1 MSTAWPALREELDL
15 LAGPVLPDGQP
26 SWTLHDPVRN
36 LFFQLDWASFEV
48 FKRWHV
54 GAADAI
60 VQDVNAQTT
69 LTLHQEDVNALF
81 QFAQRN
87 DLLEPLPNSAGT
99 LAERWQS
106 RRSSW
111 MQWLLHNYLFFRVP
125 LIKPDRW
132 LTRWAPRLDFLFSR
146 TFAWIT
152 LLALCAGLWGVSRAW
167 GVFTAT
173 LVDSLTWQGLAAYGL
188 TLGFVKVLH
197 ELGHGLTAKRFG
209 CRVPTMGVAFL
220 VLWPVAYTD
229 TNEVWKLTRRDQR
242 LKVAGAGIA
251 TELMIAAW
259 ALLAWVWL
267 PEGAPR
273 SMAFLLA
280 TTTWVSTLA
289 INASPFMRFD
299 GYFLLSDFLQMPN
312 LHSRAFALARWDMR
326 ERLFKLGEPPPEFF
340 SNAKRRGLILFAWAT
355 WIYRLVLFLGIAAL
369 VYHFFIKAL
378 GILLFLVEI
387 VWFIAKPV
395 WSEISAWSSR
405 WPQIVRSRRARW
417 SAVGAFVLVALCWL
431 PLPAPIRTEGM
442 LQSSDIWPLHALDAS
457 QLQQQILGNADTIA
471 LDVPVFVLDSP
482 ALKAAQAQSDAQ
494 RIQYSQQIAAAGFD
508 SELRRDWQVLQERQ
522 LQAATQQQAVETEAS
537 RYRLNASGAGVLR
550 DVDPDLRSGDWLAR
564 NELLG
569 RVVGRDRL
577 EVLAYVQEDDVQRIS
592 IGDSAIF
599 IADAGVGPV
608 LDLTVRSVDQDA
620 SRTLSEAALSA
631 AAGGMIQVRSMQGT
645 LYPERPVYRVVLNVV
660 TPLETDAVLQH
671 RWRGKVSIRGQ
682 WEAAA
687 AQFVKTA
694 TSVFWREAGF

>member
-1 MSTAWPALREELDL
+1 MSTVWPALREELDL

-48 FKRWHV
+48 FKRWRL
-54 GAADAI
+54 GTADAI
-60 VQDVNAQTT
+60 VQEVCAQTT
-69 LTLHQEDVNALF
+69 LTLHEEDVDALL

-87 DLLEPLPNSAGT
+87 DLLEPPPNSADA
-99 LAERWQS
+99 LAERWQT

-132 LTRWAPRLDFLFSR
+132 LTRWAPALEFLFSR
-146 TFAWIT
+146 TFGWIS
-152 LLALCAGLWGVSRAW
+152 LLALFAGLWGVSRSW
-167 GVFTAT
+167 GTFTAT
-173 LVDSLTWQGLAAYGL
+173 LVDSLTWQGMLAYGL
-188 TLGFVKVLH
+188 TLGFVKLLH
-197 ELGHGLTAKRFG
+197 ELGHGLMAKRFG

-242 LKVAGAGIA
+242 LKVAGAGIV
-251 TELMIAAW
+251 TELMVAAW

-267 PEGAPR
+267 PEGAPK

-280 TTTWVSTLA
+280 TTTWVSTLV

-312 LHSRAFALARWDMR
+312 LHSRAFALARWDIR
-326 ERLFKLGEPPPEFF
+326 EKLFKLGEPPPEPFT
-340 SNAKRRGLILFAWAT
+340 NTKRRGLILFAWAT

-387 VWFIAKPV
+387 VWFIAKPL
-395 WSEISAWSSR
+395 WSEISAWYSR
-405 WPQIVRSRRARW
+405 WPQIARSRRARW
-417 SAVGAFVLVALCWL
+417 SAIGALVLIALCWL

-442 LQSSDIWPLHALDAS
+442 LQSSEIWPLHALDAS
-457 QLQQQILGNADTIA
+457 QLQQQMLGNARMVEVDA
-471 LDVPVFVLDSP
+471 PVFVLDSP
-482 ALKAAQAQSDAQ
+482 ALKAAQAQNDAQ
-494 RIQYSQQIAAAGFD
+494 RIQYLQQVAAAGFD
-508 SELRRDWQVLQERQ
+508 PELRRDWQVLQERQ
-522 LQAATQQQAVETEAS
+522 LQASTQQQAVETEAS

-577 EVLAYVQEDDVQRIS
+577 EVLAYVREEDVQRIS

-620 SRTLSEAALSA
+620 SRTLSEAALSS

-645 LYPERPVYRVVLNVV
+645 LYPERPVYRVVLDVV
-660 TPLETDAVLQH
+660 APLEADTGFQH
-671 RWRGKVSIRGQ
+671 RWRGKVSIRGR

>member
-48 FKRWHV
+48 FKRWHLGV
-54 GAADAI
+54 ADAI
-60 VQDVNAQTT
+60 VQDVCAQTT
-69 LTLHQEDVNALF
+69 LTLHEEDVNALL

-87 DLLEPLPNSAGT
+87 DLLEPPHNSADA
-99 LAERWQS
+99 LAERWQG

-125 LIKPDRW
+125 LIRPDRW
-132 LTRWAPRLDFLFSR
+132 LTRWAPRLEFLFSR
-146 TFAWIT
+146 TFGWVT
-152 LLALCAGLWGVSRAW
+152 LLALFAGVWGVSRSW
-167 GVFTAT
+167 GTFTAT
-173 LVDSLTWQGLAAYGL
+173 LVDSLTWQGLLAYGL

-197 ELGHGLTAKRFG
+197 ELGHGLMAKRFG

-229 TNEVWKLTRRDQR
+229 TNEVWKLTGRDQR
-242 LKVAGAGIA
+242 LKVAVAGIA

-267 PEGAPR
+267 PEGATK

-312 LHSRAFALARWDMR
+312 LHSRAFALARWDLR
-326 ERLFKLGEPPPEFF
+326 EKLFRLGESPPESFTD
-340 SNAKRRGLILFAWAT
+340 AKRRGLILFAWAT

-417 SAVGAFVLVALCWL
+417 SAIGVFALIALCWL

-442 LQSSDIWPLHALDAS
+442 LQSSEIWPLHALDAS
-457 QLQQQILGNADTIA
+457 QLQQQMFGDARMVEVDA
-471 LDVPVFVLDSP
+471 PVFMLDSP
-482 ALKAAQAQSDAQ
+482 ALKAAQAQNDAQ
-494 RIQYSQQIAAAGFD
+494 RTQYSQQIAAAGFD

-522 LQAATQQQAVETEAS
+522 LQAATQQQAMETEAS

-550 DVDPDLRSGDWLAR
+550 DVDPDLRTGDWLAR

-569 RVVGRDRL
+569 RVVGSDRL
-577 EVLAYVQEDDVQRIS
+577 EVLAYVPEEDVQRIS

-645 LYPERPVYRVVLNVV
+645 LYPERPVYRVVLDVV

>member
-15 LAGPVLPDGQP
+15 LPGPVLPDGQP

-48 FKRWHV
+48 FKRWHL

-60 VQDVNAQTT
+60 VQDVSAQTT
-69 LTLHQEDVNALF
+69 LTLQQEDVNALF

-132 LTRWAPRLDFLFSR
+132 LTRWAPRLDFLFSG
-146 TFAWIT
+146 TFGWIT

-167 GVFTAT
+167 GVFAAT
-173 LVDSLTWQGLAAYGL
+173 LVDSLTWQGLMAYGL
-188 TLGFVKVLH
+188 TLGLVKVLH

-209 CRVPTMGVAFL
+209 CRVPTIGVAFL

-251 TELMIAAW
+251 TELIIAAW

-267 PEGAPR
+267 PEGAPK

-417 SAVGAFVLVALCWL
+417 SAVGAFVLVTLCWL
-431 PLPAPIRTEGM
+431 PMPAPIRTEGM
-442 LQSSDIWPLHALDAS
+442 LQSSEIWPLHALDAS
-457 QLQQQILGNADTIA
+457 QLQEQIPGNADTVE
-471 LDVPVFVLDSP
+471 LDAPVFVLDSP
-482 ALKAAQAQSDAQ
+482 ALKAAQAQNDAQ

-508 SELRRDWQVLQERQ
+508 AELRRDWQVLQERQ
-522 LQAATQQQAVETEAS
+522 LQATTQQLAVETEAS

-577 EVLAYVQEDDVQRIS
+577 EVLAYVQEEDVQRIS
-592 IGDSAIF
+592 TGDSAIF

-608 LDLTVRSVDQDA
+608 LDLRVRSVDQDA
-620 SRTLSEAALSA
+620 SRTLSEAVLSS
-631 AAGGMIQVRSMQGT
+631 AAGGMIQVRSMQST
-645 LYPERPVYRVVLNVV
+645 LYPERPVYRVVLDVV
-660 TPLETDAVLQH
+660 TPLEADTDFQH
-671 RWRGKVSIRGQ
+671 RWRGKVAIRGR
-682 WEAAA
+682 WEAVA

>member
-15 LAGPVLPDGQP
+15 LPGPVLPDGQP

-48 FKRWHV
+48 LKRWHL
-54 GAADAI
+54 GAAEAI
-60 VQDVNAQTT
+60 TRNIMAQTT
-69 LTLHQEDVNALF
+69 LTLHKEDVNTFF

-87 DLLEPLPNSAGT
+87 DLLEPPSNSADA

-111 MQWLLHNYLFFRVP
+111 LQWLLHNYLFFRVP
-125 LIKPDRW
+125 LIKPDPW
-132 LTRWAPRLDFLFSR
+132 LTRWAPALEFLFSR
-146 TFAWIT
+146 TFGWIS
-152 LLALCAGLWGVSRAW
+152 LLALFAGLWGVSRSW
-167 GVFTAT
+167 GTFTAT
-173 LVDSLTWQGLAAYGL
+173 LVDSLSWPGMLAYGL
-188 TLGFVKVLH
+188 MLGFVKLLH
-197 ELGHGLTAKRFG
+197 ELGHGLMAKRFG
-209 CRVPTMGVAFL
+209 CRVPTMGIAFL

-229 TNEVWKLTRRDQR
+229 TNEVWKLTQRDQR

-251 TELMIAAW
+251 TELIIAAW

-267 PEGAPR
+267 PEGAPK

-326 ERLFKLGEPPPEFF
+326 EKLFKLGEPPPESF
-340 SNAKRRGLILFAWAT
+340 SNTKRRGLILFAWAT

-387 VWFIAKPV
+387 VWFVAKPL
-395 WSEISAWSSR
+395 WSEISAWYSR
-405 WPQIVRSRRARW
+405 WPQIVRSRRAQW
-417 SAVGAFVLVALCWL
+417 SAIGSLVLIALCWL
-431 PLPAPIRTEGM
+431 PLPAPVRTEGM
-442 LQSSDIWPLHALDAS
+442 LQSSEIWPLHALDAS
-457 QLQQQILGNADTIA
+457 QLQQQMFGDARTVEVEA
-471 LDVPVFVLDSP
+471 PVFMLYSP
-482 ALKAAQAQSDAQ
+482 ALKAAQAQNDAQ
-494 RIQYSQQIAAAGFD
+494 RTQYSQQIAAAGFD

-569 RVVGRDRL
+569 RVVGSDRL
-577 EVLAYVQEDDVQRIS
+577 EVLAYVQEEDVQRIS

>member
-15 LAGPVLPDGQP
+15 LPGPVLPDGQP

-48 FKRWHV
+48 LKRWHL
-54 GAADAI
+54 GAAEAI
-60 VQDVNAQTT
+60 AQDVIEHTT
-69 LTLHQEDVNALF
+69 LTLHKEDVNALF
-81 QFAQRN
+81 QFVQRN

-99 LAERWQS
+99 LAQQWQS

-111 MQWLLHNYLFFRVP
+111 MQWLLHNYLFFRLP

-132 LTRWAPRLDFLFSR
+132 LELWAPRLGFLFSR
-146 TFAWIT
+146 AFAWIT
-152 LLALCAGLWGVSRAW
+152 ALALLAGLWGVSRSW
-167 GVFTAT
+167 GEFTTT
-173 LVDSLTWQGLAAYGL
+173 LVDSLTWQGVLAYGL

-197 ELGHGLTAKRFG
+197 ELGHGFTAKRFG

-251 TELMIAAW
+251 TELVIAAW

-267 PEGAPR
+267 PEGSPK

-289 INASPFMRFD
+289 VNASPFMRFD

-312 LHSRAFALARWDMR
+312 LHSRAFALARWDLR
-326 ERLFKLGEPPPEFF
+326 EKLFKLGEPPPESFTDVR
-340 SNAKRRGLILFAWAT
+340 RRGLILFAWAT
-355 WIYRLVLFLGIAAL
+355 WIYRLALFLGIAAL

-387 VWFIAKPV
+387 VWFIAKPL
-395 WSEISAWSSR
+395 WSEISAWYMR
-405 WPQIVRSRRARW
+405 RPQILRSRRARW
-417 SAVGAFVLVALCWL
+417 NATGAIVLIALCWL
-431 PLPAPIRTEGM
+431 PLPAPIRTEGI
-442 LQSSDIWPLHALDAS
+442 LQSAEIWPLHALEAS
-457 QLQQQILGNADTIA
+457 QLQQQLLGDMHRAEVST
-471 LDVPVFVLDSP
+471 PVFTLDSP
-482 ALKAAQAQSDAQ
+482 ALKVAQAQSDAQ
-494 RIQYSQQIAAAGFD
+494 RTQYLQQMTAAGFD

-522 LQAATQQQAVETEAS
+522 LQAATQQLAVETEAS

-550 DVDPDLRSGDWLAR
+550 DVDPDLRPGDWLAR

-569 RVVGRDRL
+569 RVVSRDRL
-577 EVLAYVQEDDVQRIS
+577 EVLAYVQEEDVQRIS
-592 IGDSAIF
+592 VGDSAIF

-620 SRTLSEAALSA
+620 SRTLPEAALST
-631 AAGGMIQVRSMQGT
+631 AAGGNIQVRSMQGT
-645 LYPERPVYRVVLNVV
+645 LYPERPVYRVVLDAAM
-660 TPLETDAVLQH
+660 PHSGETILQH
-671 RWRGKVSIRGQ
+671 RWRGKVSIRGR

-687 AQFVKTA
+687 SQFVNTA
-694 TSVFWREAGF
+694 ASVFWREAGF

>member
-1 MSTAWPALREELDL
+1 MSTTWPALREELDL

-48 FKRWHV
+48 FKRWHL
-54 GAADAI
+54 GAAKAI
-60 VQDVNAQTT
+60 ARDIISETT
-69 LTLHQEDVNALF
+69 LTLHEEDVNALL

-87 DLLEPLPNSAGT
+87 DLLEPPPNSADA
-99 LAERWQS
+99 LAERWQA

-132 LTRWAPRLDFLFSR
+132 LTRWAPAMEFLFSR
-146 TFAWIT
+146 TFGWLS
-152 LLALCAGLWGVSRAW
+152 LLALFAGLWGTSRSWDA
-167 GVFTAT
+167 FTAT
-173 LVDSLTWQGLAAYGL
+173 LIDSLTWQGMLAYGL
-188 TLGFVKVLH
+188 TLGFVKLLH
-197 ELGHGLTAKRFG
+197 ELGHGLMAKRFG

-251 TELMIAAW
+251 TELIIAAW

-267 PEGAPR
+267 PEGVPK

-326 ERLFKLGEPPPEFF
+326 EKLFNLGEPPPESF
-340 SNAKRRGLILFAWAT
+340 SNTKRRGLILFAWAT

-378 GILLFLVEI
+378 GIMLFLVEI
-387 VWFIAKPV
+387 VWFIAKPL
-395 WSEISAWSSR
+395 WSEISAWYSR

-417 SAVGAFVLVALCWL
+417 SAIGALVLIALCWL

-442 LQSSDIWPLHALDAS
+442 LQSSEIWPLHALDAS
-457 QLQQQILGNADTIA
+457 QLQQQMLGDSSMVKVDAS
-471 LDVPVFVLDSP
+471 VFVLDSP
-482 ALKAAQAQSDAQ
+482 ALKAALAQNDAQ

-522 LQAATQQQAVETEAS
+522 LQATTQQQAVETEAS
-537 RYRLNASGAGVLR
+537 RYRLNAAGAGVLR

-564 NELLG
+564 SELLG
-569 RVVGRDRL
+569 RVVGSDRL
-577 EVLAYVQEDDVQRIS
+577 EVLAYVHEEDIHRIS

-608 LDLTVRSVDQDA
+608 LNLTVRSVDQDA
-620 SRTLSEAALSA
+620 SRTLSEAALSS

-645 LYPERPVYRVVLNVV
+645 LYPERPVYRVVLDVAI
-660 TPLETDAVLQH
+660 PLEAGTEFQH
-671 RWRGKVSIRGQ
+671 RWRGKVSIRGR
-682 WEAAA
+682 WDAAA
-687 AQFVKTA
+687 AQFMKTA